1 METWTAEEKDLWSN
15 LFLVKNDNKTKQST
29 MCQSDPIL
37 QMSKLRVRGE
47 IQVMAVSS
55 FHSSHWATCM
65 LPVLPCACVCVCV
78 CSQSW
83 RELCSWRARLGE
95 VERRLERL
103 LFPLLTFCIVWL
115 SYVTYVNVNFKNRKN
130 RLGAV
135 AHTYN
140 PSCSG
145 GGDQEDRE
153 SKQPGQIVIE
163 ISSQPIKR

>member
-78 CSQSW
+78 CVQSKLEGTVLMESQ
-83 RELCSWRARLGE
+83 A
-95 VERRLERL
+95 
-103 LFPLLTFCIVWL
+103 
-115 SYVTYVNVNFKNRKN
+115 
-130 RLGAV
+130 
-135 AHTYN
+135 
-140 PSCSG
+140 G
-145 GGDQEDRE
+145 GGGAKTGETFV
-153 SKQPGQIVIE
+153 SSSYILYCLVIICNIWE
-163 ISSQPIKR
+163 CEL